1 MEALEEKKRIKKW
14 MGGVVNISD
23 LLHAGYIELNLAV
36 EGKEAAVKAVAHMGK
51 DHPDI
56 EDFPSFCRSVY
67 EREAAGSTSIARGIA
82 IPHART
88 DCVKHMVLI
97 AARCPA
103 GIIFDEKDPEP
114 VRFIFLVGT
123 PKHMVTDYL
132 RIVGAIARCMKDDDF
147 RHKLLNASTPEQFI
161 ELFKGKAF

>member
-1 MEALEEKKRIKKW
+1 

-23 LLHAGYIELNLAV
+23 LLRLGYIDLNLAAAD
-36 EGKEAAVKAVAHMGK
+36 KEAAVKVVAHMGK

-67 EREAAGSTSIARGIA
+67 EREAAGSTSIGRGIA

-88 DCVKHMVLI
+88 DCGKHMVLI
-97 AARCPA
+97 AARCLE
-103 GIIFDEKDPEP
+103 GIVFDEKDVEP

-123 PKHMVTDYL
+123 PKRMVTDYL
-132 RIVGAIARCMKDDDF
+132 RIVGSLARCMKDDDF
-147 RHKLLNASTPEQFI
+147 RQKLLDAATPEEFI
-161 ELFKGKAF
+161 AFFKGKEF

>member
-1 MEALEEKKRIKKW
+1 MEEKRRFRKH

-23 LLHAGYIELNLAV
+23 LLRVGYIDLNLCAPD
-36 EGKEAAVKAVAHMGK
+36 KESAVKAVAHMGK

-67 EREAAGSTSIARGIA
+67 EREAAGSTSIGRGIA

-88 DCVKHMVLI
+88 DCVKEMVLI

-103 GIIFDEKDPEP
+103 GIVFDEKDLEA

-123 PKHMVTDYL
+123 PKRMVTDYL
-132 RIVGAIARCMKDDDF
+132 RIVGSLARCMKGDEF
-147 RHKLLNASTPEQFI
+147 RQKLLDAATPEEFI
-161 ELFKGKAF
+161 RCFQGKEF

>member
-1 MEALEEKKRIKKW
+1 MQALEEKKRFKKR

-23 LLHAGYIELNLAV
+23 LLRSAYIDLNLPAAD
-36 EGKEAAVKAVAHMGK
+36 KESAVKAIAHMGK

-67 EREAAGSTSIARGIA
+67 EREAAGSTSIGRGIA

-97 AARCPA
+97 VARSPS
-103 GIIFDEKDPEP
+103 GIVFDDKDTEP

-123 PKHMVTDYL
+123 PKRMVTDYL
-132 RIVGAIARCMKDDDF
+132 RIVGSLARCMKDDDF
-147 RHKLLNASTPEQFI
+147 RQKLLDASTPEEFI
-161 ELFKGKAF
+161 AVFKGKEC